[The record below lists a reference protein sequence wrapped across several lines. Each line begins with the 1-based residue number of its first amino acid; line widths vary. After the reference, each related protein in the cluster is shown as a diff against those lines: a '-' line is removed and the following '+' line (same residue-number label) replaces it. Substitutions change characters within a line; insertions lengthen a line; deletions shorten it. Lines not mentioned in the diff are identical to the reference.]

1 MFWVKYN
8 KPLSCEIR
16 VGSEHQ
22 VNLFPYDVSERR
34 PT

>member
-1 MFWVKYN
+1 MFGVKYN

-16 VGSEHQ
+16 VPSEHQ
-22 VNLFPYDVSERR
+22 VNFFPCNVSERR